1 MARSTLVW
9 TTRDS
14 AALRYAHH
22 GGQQSCHTSA
32 SKEEEEEEEEEEATQ
47 EAEQETH
54 EEKGKGPPESSGA
67 AEKIRGSTESIQIIC
82 GYKNRA
88 EKVLVSTIAVPTS
101 GAHTS
106 QDKPSKT
113 SARYSRLP
121 QECAS
126 IYRLG
131 DDVSDCSALLFRGM

>member
-9 TTRDS
+9 TTCDS

-32 SKEEEEEEEEEEATQ
+32 SKEEEEKEEENQEE
-47 EAEQETH
+47 EQETH

-101 GAHTS
+101 GARTS

-131 DDVSDCSALLFRGM
+131 DDVSDCSALLLRGM